1 MARALSTWKKSAQQD
16 VWKRNLG
23 SLRNMA
29 NSQSANISR
38 RIESIYLDATSKLL
52 VEFSTSYSG
61 FQVHWCLQCNIL
73 TFPKDKQ
80 IKENMRLPKHRL
92 HLCIAN
98 AGIFNSILIHHLC
111 DSWLFGTFLVFHHN
125 GFCLNQRDLLFC
137 KPKSKISDTL
147 YY

>member
-16 VWKRNLG
+16 VSKRNLG
-23 SLRNMA
+23 SYETWQSYKFSVWKKIKMYLGWK
-29 NSQSANISR
+29 SQ
-38 RIESIYLDATSKLL
+38 LL
-52 VEFSTSYSG
+52 VEVSTSYSG

-73 TFPKDKQ
+73 TFPKDKP

-111 DSWLFGTFLVFHHN
+111 DNWLFRTFLVFHHN
-125 GFCLNQRDLLFC
+125 GFCLNQSDLLLC
-137 KPKSKISDTL
+137 KSKSVVCDTL